1 MIRLKTAILAA
12 VLALLA
18 LPVVAQQASRQAGP
32 MTGEHG
38 AMGQGMQ
45 GPGMMGQGAM
55 GQGMQNPWMM
65 GCPGMMMQQPGSG
78 PGAMMLG
85 GPMTGGP
92 GRYIEGRLAFL
103 KTELGITQKQDALWN
118 AYAEAARSAA
128 ASMQA
133 MHDQM
138 MSGGMPATPPERM
151 LLHNQMMS
159 AQLDASTTVQKVF
172 VPLYDALSPEQK
184 KVADALMGMMGMM

>member
-1 MIRLKTAILAA
+1 MVDVRKA
-12 VLALLA
+12 ALLA
-18 LPVVAQQASRQAGP
+18 VALTALVSPAAAQQQRGQSP
-32 MTGEHG
+32 ST
-38 AMGQGMQ
+38 MGGS
-45 GPGMMGQGAM
+45 
-55 GQGMQNPWMM
+55 WMM
-65 GCPGMMMQQPGSG
+65 GPGTMHGPGMMMQTPMTPWMG
-78 PGAMMLG
+78 PGAMMG
-85 GPMTGGP
+85 WGPMMGGP
-92 GRYIEGRLAFL
+92 GQHIEGRIAFL
-103 KTELGITQKQDALWN
+103 KTEIGITPAQEPVWKAYADALR
-118 AYAEAARSAA
+118 ASAS
-128 ASMQA
+128 SMQA